1 MSLGSVQP
9 TTAGAGCSYSSE
21 TVVNIVI
28 DLLRCNPCLRA
39 LVGMSE
45 PSTLDIFRHSSEAIA
60 GEYDGPET
68 ELKETSSHELEGANS
83 DAEVSAVAVEGSA
96 ERMTYKSP
104 RLPTPPSSTNKM
116 CPHAN
121 GDVPANGTSEMVGIE
136 LKPNGVNGTNGVS
149 HTPKLQPQRNP
160 YAPRASDFLNN
171 VSNFKIIE
179 STLREGEQFANAF
192 FDTKTK
198 IAIAKALDSFGV
210 EYLELTSPAASE
222 QSRRDCE
229 AICKLGLK
237 AKILTHIRCHMDD
250 ARIAVETGVDGVD
263 VVIGTS
269 SFLREFSHGKDMT
282 YITKTAIEVINF
294 VKSKGIE
301 VRFSTEDSFRSD
313 LVDLLSIY
321 QTVDK
326 IGVNRVGIA
335 DTVGCANPRQVYEL
349 IRTLRGVVGCDI
361 EVHLHNDTG
370 MAIANAYTALEA
382 GATHIDTSVLGIGER
397 VGITPLG
404 GLVACL
410 YAANPEY
417 VKSKYNLPALREL
430 ENLVAEAV
438 EVNVP
443 FMNPIT
449 GYCAFTHKAG
459 IHAKAILNNPSTY
472 EILKPEDFGLTR
484 YVSIGHRLTGWNAV
498 KSRVEQLGL
507 KLTDDEIKDATA
519 KIKELADVRTQSMD
533 DVDSLLRVYH
543 SGIQSGE
550 LAVGQKEALDRL
562 LKEHRETQTREL
574 AVAA

>member
-1 MSLGSVQP
+1 MCQTTDNNQQSQNKADMVQV
-9 TTAGAGCSYSSE
+9 GE
-21 TVVNIVI
+21 TKHV
-28 DLLRCNPCLRA
+28 
-39 LVGMSE
+39 
-45 PSTLDIFRHSSEAIA
+45 
-60 GEYDGPET
+60 
-68 ELKETSSHELEGANS
+68 
-83 DAEVSAVAVEGSA
+83 
-96 ERMTYKSP
+96 
-104 RLPTPPSSTNKM
+104 
-116 CPHAN
+116 
-121 GDVPANGTSEMVGIE
+121 
-136 LKPNGVNGTNGVS
+136 NGVNGHN
-149 HTPKLQPQRNP
+149 HQLNKKDQPRNP
-160 YAPRASDFLNN
+160 YAPRYADFLSNI
-171 VSNFKIIE
+171 SNFKIIE

-198 IAIAKALDSFGV
+198 IAIAKALDAFGV
-210 EYLELTSPAASE
+210 EYIELTSPAASE
-222 QSRRDCE
+222 QSRLDCE

-250 ARIAVETGVDGVD
+250 ARIAVETGKDLLYCFLPFARSAGGRFMCVDGVD

-269 SFLREFSHGKDMT
+269 SFLREFSHGKDMA

-301 VRFSTEDSFRSD
+301 IRFSSEDSFRSD

-335 DTVGCANPRQVYEL
+335 DTVGCANPRQVYDL
-349 IRTLRGVVGCDI
+349 VRTLRGVVSCDI

-410 YAANPEY
+410 YAADPDY
-417 VKSKYNLPALREL
+417 VKSKYNLPMLREI

-438 EVNVP
+438 EVSVP

-498 KSRVEQLGL
+498 KSRVEQLKL
-507 KLTDDEIKDATA
+507 VLTDDQIKDATA
-519 KIKELADVRTQSMD
+519 KIKELADVRTQSME
-533 DVDSLLRVYH
+533 DVDTVLRVYH
-543 SGIQSGE
+543 SGVASGE
-550 LAVGQKEALDRL
+550 LEIGDRQMFDRL
-562 LKEHRETQTREL
+562 LRRHRDSSVSRADVPQDAIEGATTPNASIPN
-574 AVAA
+574 AVTA